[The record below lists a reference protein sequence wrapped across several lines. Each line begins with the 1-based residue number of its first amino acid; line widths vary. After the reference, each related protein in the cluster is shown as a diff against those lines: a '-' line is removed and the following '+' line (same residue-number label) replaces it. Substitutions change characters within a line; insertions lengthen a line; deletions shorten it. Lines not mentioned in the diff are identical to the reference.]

1 MKKEL
6 LRIENG
12 MLFQNKYAILYSV
25 FIRIFYGDIIGIT
38 SDRSYAIEY
47 LLKIMCGQLKFDSGL
62 IYYNG
67 KKVSNTGSTDAVKP
81 DYVLINSNSSF
92 IKTLSLSEN
101 VFALKERTS
110 LFFHRKESEFALRK
124 NLDEFNIS
132 LSVDT
137 PVQKLN
143 VIQRIQIEMIKARI
157 HGKHLFVMDMRNLY
171 LSVGEKKELYLFL
184 DAFRKKGDCG
194 VVIYD
199 NQPDQISDLVEK
211 IILLTDGKVLMEID
225 KSESRFK
232 VVEKSFSDSW
242 DRLGSLYKNDTYA
255 GAKEVLH
262 FSEVSTEHIHCL
274 ELAVRVGEVVTI
286 SSDCFKVIKEL
297 GMMLKGELRPQKG
310 EIYVGGK
317 KYRPR
322 KKYQILKHFSM
333 AVIESPV
340 QNQLLP
346 NLSLYDNLCISRGLQ
361 LKGFWYDRSLKNSI
375 GDYVKQYM
383 GGNCTAK
390 TVSEMTLAEKQRLI
404 YLRWL
409 LCSPDIVVCVEPFK
423 SVDTYLEKDAV
434 DMILEMS
441 RKGIAVIILTH
452 NGKLEY
458 NPNLSGQFSDRQLL
472 NR

>member
-12 MLFQNKYAILYSV
+12 ILFQNKYAILYSV

-67 KKVSNTGSTDAVKP
+67 KKVSNTGSTDTVKS
-81 DYVLINSNSSF
+81 DYVLINANSSF
-92 IKTLSLSEN
+92 IKTLSLAEN
-101 VFALKERTS
+101 VFALKEKTS

-124 NLDEFNIS
+124 SLDEFDIR

-143 VIQRIQIEMIKARI
+143 VIQRIQIEMIKAGI
-157 HGKHLFVMDMRNLY
+157 HGKHFFVMDMRNLY
-171 LSVGEKKELYLFL
+171 LSVKEKKELFQFL
-184 DAFRKKGDCG
+184 DLFRNKEDCSI
-194 VVIYD
+194 VIFD
-199 NQPDQISDLVEK
+199 NQPDQISNLVEK
-211 IILLTDGKVLMEID
+211 IILLTDGKVLIEID
-225 KSESRFK
+225 KSEDRFETI
-232 VVEKSFSDSW
+232 EKNFSASW
-242 DRLGSLYKNDTYA
+242 DKLGSDKNDTHA
-255 GAKEVLH
+255 GVKEVLR
-262 FSEVSTEHIHCL
+262 FSEVSTTHIDSL
-274 ELAVRVGEVVTI
+274 NLVVRAGEIITI

-297 GMMLKGELRPQKG
+297 EMLLKGEVSPRKG
-310 EIYVGGK
+310 EIYISGK

-322 KKYQILKHFSM
+322 KKHQILKHFSM
-333 AVIESPV
+333 AVMESPV

-361 LKGFWYDRSLKNSI
+361 LKGFWYDRSLKKSI
-375 GDYVKQYM
+375 QNYIKQYM
-383 GGNCTAK
+383 GSDCITK
-390 TVSEMTLAEKQRLI
+390 TIPEMTLAEKQRLI

-409 LCSPDIVVCVEPFK
+409 LYSPDIVVCVEPFK
-423 SVDTYLEKDAV
+423 SVDIYLEKDAV
-434 DMILEMS
+434 NMILEMS

-452 NGKLEY
+452 NGKRSY
-458 NPNLSGQFSDRQLL
+458 NSDSLS
-472 NR
+472 

>member
-67 KKVSNTGSTDAVKP
+67 KKVSNGGSTDAVKP

-92 IKTLSLSEN
+92 IKTLSLAEN

-124 NLDEFNIS
+124 SLDEFDIS

-143 VIQRIQIEMIKARI
+143 VIQRIQIEMIKAGI

-171 LSVGEKKELYLFL
+171 LSMTEKRELYQFL
-184 DAFRKKGDCG
+184 DMFRKKEECSI
-194 VVIYD
+194 VIFD
-199 NQPDQISDLVEK
+199 NQPDQISNLVEK
-211 IILLTDGKVLMEID
+211 IILLTDGKVLIEID
-225 KSESRFK
+225 KSESRFEAI
-232 VVEKSFSDSW
+232 EKNFSASW
-242 DRLGSLYKNDTYA
+242 DKLDSFDKNDTYA
-255 GAKEVLH
+255 GAKEVLC
-262 FSEVSTEHIHCL
+262 FSEVSTAHIDCL
-274 ELAVRVGEVVTI
+274 KLMVRAGEVVTI
-286 SSDCFKVIKEL
+286 SSDCFKVIKDLEML
-297 GMMLKGELRPQKG
+297 LKGELKPQKG

-322 KKYQILKHFSM
+322 KKHQILRRFSM
-333 AVIESPV
+333 AFIESPV
-340 QNQLLP
+340 QNQLIP

-375 GDYVKQYM
+375 QDYVEKYM
-383 GGNCTAK
+383 GSDCMTKA
-390 TVSEMTLAEKQRLI
+390 VPEMTLAEKQRLI

-409 LCSPDIVVCVEPFK
+409 LCSPDLVVCVEPFK
-423 SVDTYLEKDAV
+423 SVDIYLEKAAV

-452 NGKLEY
+452 NGKLDY
-458 NPNLSGQFSDRQLL
+458 NPNSSG
-472 NR
+472 